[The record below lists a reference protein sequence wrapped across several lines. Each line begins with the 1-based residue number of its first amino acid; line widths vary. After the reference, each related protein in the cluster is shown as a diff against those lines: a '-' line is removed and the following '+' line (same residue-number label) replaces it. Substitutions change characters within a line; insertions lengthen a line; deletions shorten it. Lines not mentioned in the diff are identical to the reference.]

1 MIIKKMKILL
11 FMIFAA
17 LLLNAQES
25 NNGKKIWAKSF
36 LNKKAPEIVVEK
48 WLTEKPD
55 FKGKFVL
62 VDFWATWCGPCRRAI
77 PELNTFHKKYK
88 DRLVVMGVSKQVE
101 GEVRGMKTPVIDYY
115 SAIDT
120 QDRMGGELKIKGIP
134 HIILIDPEGIVRWEG
149 FPLLEGYELT
159 EKVLEQLLDKYK

>member
-1 MIIKKMKILL
+1 MKLPRFIKIPEHNRFQYTPVYYDPRKEALEQKINQYK
-11 FMIFAA
+11 AD
-17 LLLNAQES
+17 
-25 NNGKKIWAKSF
+25 
-36 LNKKAPEIVVEK
+36 KKASENE
-48 WLTEKPD
+48 EYKPD